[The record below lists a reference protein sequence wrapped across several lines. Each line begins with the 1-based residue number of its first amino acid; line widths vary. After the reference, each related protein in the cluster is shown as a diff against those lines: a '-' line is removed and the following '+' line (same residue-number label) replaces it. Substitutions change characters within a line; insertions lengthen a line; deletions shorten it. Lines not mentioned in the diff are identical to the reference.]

1 MYSEK
6 SIRRILEGDNRRLKD
21 VLYIVRK
28 ACIML
33 EKTDYSVRICVR
45 MLKNY
50 HTELLNLRRWLK
62 ELLKH
67 QDIPSS
73 VIRFLKTTM
82 QNVERIGQ
90 KMSSI
95 RGSRKYIIKILVN
108 TLTDPED
115 RQLVVPPVKHVR
127 FLI

>member
-28 ACIML
+28 ARIML
-33 EKTDYSVRICVR
+33 EKTDYCVRICVKILR
-45 MLKNY
+45 NY
-50 HTELLNLRRWLK
+50 HAELLNLRRWLK

-73 VIRFLKTTM
+73 VIRFLKATM
-82 QNVERIGQ
+82 QNVARIGM
-90 KMSSI
+90 KMTKS
-95 RGSRKYIIKILVN
+95 RGSRRHIMKIIINAFADHGDKPIH
-108 TLTDPED
+108 E
-115 RQLVVPPVKHVR
+115 VVSETK
-127 FLI
+127 

>member
-28 ACIML
+28 ARIMV
-33 EKTDYSVRICVR
+33 EKTDYCIRICVKILR
-45 MLKNY
+45 NY
-50 HTELLNLRRWLK
+50 HAELLNLRRWLK

-73 VIRFLKTTM
+73 VIRFLKATM
-82 QNVERIGQ
+82 QNVARIGM
-90 KMSSI
+90 KMTKS
-95 RGSRKYIIKILVN
+95 RGSRRHIMKIIINAFADHGDKPIH
-108 TLTDPED
+108 E
-115 RQLVVPPVKHVR
+115 VVSETK
-127 FLI
+127 

>member
-6 SIRRILEGDNRRLKD
+6 SIRRILEGDDRRLKD

-28 ACIML
+28 ARIML
-33 EKTDYSVRICVR
+33 EKTDYCVRICVKILR
-45 MLKNY
+45 NY
-50 HTELLNLRRWLK
+50 HAELLNLRRWLK

-82 QNVERIGQ
+82 QNVARIGM
-90 KMSSI
+90 KI
-95 RGSRKYIIKILVN
+95 HKTRGSRRPIMKIIIN
-108 TLTDPED
+108 AFTDHGDKPIHE
-115 RQLVVPPVKHVR
+115 VVSETK
-127 FLI
+127 

>member
-1 MYSEK
+1 MYSER
-6 SIRRILEGDNRRLKD
+6 SIRRILEGDARRLKD

-28 ACIML
+28 ARIML

-45 MLKNY
+45 ALKNY

-73 VIRFLKTTM
+73 VIRFLKMMT
-82 QNVERIGQ
+82 QNVERIRE
-90 KMSSI
+90 KMSKR
-95 RGSRKYIIKILVN
+95 RGSRRHIMKIVIN
-108 TLTDPED
+108 AFADHGDKQIYEI
-115 RQLVVPPVKHVR
+115 VR
-127 FLI
+127 ET

>member
-6 SIRRILEGDNRRLKD
+6 SIRRILEGDDRRLKD

-28 ACIML
+28 ARIML
-33 EKTDYSVRICVR
+33 EKTDYCVRICVKILR
-45 MLKNY
+45 NY
-50 HTELLNLRRWLK
+50 HAELLNLRRWLK

-82 QNVERIGQ
+82 QNVARIG
-90 KMSSI
+90 M
-95 RGSRKYIIKILVN
+95 KIHK
-108 TLTDPED
+108 T
-115 RQLVVPPVKHVR
+115 
-127 FLI
+127 

>member
-6 SIRRILEGDNRRLKD
+6 SIRRILEGDDRRLKD

-28 ACIML
+28 ARIML
-33 EKTDYSVRICVR
+33 EKTDYRVRICVKILR
-45 MLKNY
+45 NY
-50 HTELLNLRRWLK
+50 HAELLNLRRWLK

-82 QNVERIGQ
+82 QNVARIGM
-90 KMSSI
+90 KLHKT
-95 RGSRKYIIKILVN
+95 RGSRRHIMKIIINAFADHGDKPIH
-108 TLTDPED
+108 E
-115 RQLVVPPVKHVR
+115 VVSETK
-127 FLI
+127 

>member
-28 ACIML
+28 ARIML
-33 EKTDYSVRICVR
+33 EKTDYCVRICVK

-50 HTELLNLRRWLK
+50 HAELLNLRRWLK

-82 QNVERIGQ
+82 QNVERIGM
-90 KMSSI
+90 KMTKS
-95 RGSRKYIIKILVN
+95 RGSRRHIMKIIINAFADHGDKPIY
-108 TLTDPED
+108 E
-115 RQLVVPPVKHVR
+115 VVRETK
-127 FLI
+127 